1 MALQPDVYISPQ
13 EYLALEKQA
22 VYKSEYIA
30 GTIVAMSGASRE
42 HNLIVT
48 NIVISLGQQLRG
60 RPCEVYAN
68 DMRVKMP
75 ASNLYVY
82 PDVVVVCGTPQFE
95 DSDLDTLLNP
105 TLVIEVLSHSTEF
118 RDRGVKAQGYR
129 RIDSLAAY
137 LLIAQDRCR
146 VEQYIRQA
154 DTHWS
159 LVDFAALTETVT
171 LDALHCTLALQ
182 EVYDRVLQP

>member
-1 MALQPDVYISPQ
+1 
-13 EYLALEKQA
+13 
-22 VYKSEYIA
+22 
-30 GTIVAMSGASRE
+30 MSGASRK

-75 ASNLYVY
+75 VSDLYVY
-82 PDVVVVCGTPQFE
+82 PDIVVVCGSPQFE

-105 TLVIEVLSHSTEF
+105 TLVIEVLSQSTEF

-129 RIDSLAAY
+129 LANSLAEFCSLPRIDAA
-137 LLIAQDRCR
+137 LSSHF
-146 VEQYIRQA
+146 RQT
-154 DTHWS
+154 DNQWL
-159 LVDFAALTETVT
+159 LVDFVRST
-171 LDALHCTLALQ
+171 
-182 EVYDRVLQP
+182 RP

>member
-1 MALQPDVYISPQ
+1 MALQPNVYVSAQ

-22 VYKSEYIA
+22 AYKSEYIA

-48 NIVISLGQQLRG
+48 NIVTSLGQQLRG
-60 RPCEVYAN
+60 RSCEVYAS

-75 ASNLYVY
+75 ASDLCVY

-105 TLVIEVLSHSTEF
+105 TLVIEVLSQSTEF

-129 RIDSLAAY
+129 LIDSLTEY

-146 VEQYIRQA
+146 IEQYTRQA
-154 DTHWS
+154 DNQWL
-159 LVDFAALTETVT
+159 LVDLYTLEETVNLVST
-171 LDALHCTLALQ
+171 RCTLLLQ
-182 EVYDRVLQP
+182 DVYGRVLPS

>member
-1 MALQPDVYISPQ
+1 MAIQPNVYVSPQ

-48 NIVISLGQQLRG
+48 NIVTSLVQQLRG

-105 TLVIEVLSHSTEF
+105 TLVIEVLSQSTEF

-129 RIDSLAAY
+129 LIDSLTEY

-146 VEQYIRQA
+146 IEQYIRQA
-154 DTHWS
+154 DNHWL
-159 LVDFAALTETVT
+159 LVDLRALAETVD
-171 LDALHCTLALQ
+171 LVSLHCALSIQ
-182 EVYDRVLQP
+182 DVYDRVLPT

>member
-1 MALQPDVYISPQ
+1 MATQPSVYVSPQ

-30 GTIVAMSGASRE
+30 GTVVAMSGASRE
-42 HNLIVT
+42 HSLIVT
-48 NIVISLGQQLRG
+48 NIVTSLGQQLRG

-68 DMRVKMP
+68 NIRVKMP
-75 ASNLYVY
+75 ASILYVY

-105 TLVIEVLSHSTEF
+105 TLVIEVLSQSTEF
-118 RDRGVKAQGYR
+118 RDGGVKAQGYR
-129 RIDSLAAY
+129 LIDSLAEY

-146 VEQYIRQA
+146 IEQYIRQT
-154 DTHWS
+154 DNQWL
-159 LVDFAALTETVT
+159 LVDFRALVEAVN
-171 LDALHCTLALQ
+171 LISVQCTLAIQ
-182 EVYDRVLQP
+182 DVYDRVLHT

>member
-1 MALQPDVYISPQ
+1 MAIQPDVYVTSQ
-13 EYLALEKQA
+13 EYLTLEKRA
-22 VYKSEYIA
+22 EYKSEYIA
-30 GTIVAMSGASRE
+30 GTIVAMSGASRK

-75 ASNLYVY
+75 ASDLYVY
-82 PDVVVVCGTPQFE
+82 PDVVVVCGSPQFE
-95 DSDLDTLLNP
+95 DGDLDTLLNP
-105 TLVIEVLSHSTEF
+105 TLVIEVLSQSTEF

-129 RIDSLAAY
+129 LRDSLAEY

-146 VEQYIRQA
+146 IEQYVRQT
-154 DTHWS
+154 DNQWL
-159 LVDFAALTETVT
+159 LVDFRALDETINLVS
-171 LDALHCTLALQ
+171 LHCALAIQ
-182 EVYDRVLQP
+182 DVYDRVLLT

>member
-1 MALQPDVYISPQ
+1 MALQSNVYVSPQ

-30 GTIVAMSGASRE
+30 GTMVAMSGASRK

-75 ASNLYVY
+75 ASDLYVY
-82 PDVVVVCGTPQFE
+82 PDVVVVCSTPQFE
-95 DSDLDTLLNP
+95 DSDLDTFLNP
-105 TLVIEVLSHSTEF
+105 TLAIEVLSQSTEC

-129 RIDSLAAY
+129 LINSLTEY
-137 LLIAQDRCR
+137 LLLAQDRCR
-146 VEQYIRQA
+146 IEQYIRQA
-154 DTHWS
+154 DNHWL
-159 LVDFAALTETVT
+159 LVDFRALEETVDLVT
-171 LDALHCTLALQ
+171 MHGALSIQ
-182 EVYDRVLQP
+182 DVYDRVLRT

>member
-1 MALQPDVYISPQ
+1 MALQPNVFVSPQ

-30 GTIVAMSGASRE
+30 GTVVAMSGASRE

-48 NIVISLGQQLRG
+48 NIVTSLGQQLRG

-75 ASNLYVY
+75 VNNLYVY

-105 TLVIEVLSHSTEF
+105 TMVIEVLSQSTEF

-129 RIDSLAAY
+129 LIDSLTEY
-137 LLIAQDRCR
+137 LLIAQDRYR
-146 VEQYIRQA
+146 IEQYIRQA
-154 DTHWS
+154 DNQWL
-159 LVDFAALTETVT
+159 LVDFRALEETVN
-171 LDALHCTLALQ
+171 LPSIHCTLAIQDTRCL
-182 EVYDRVLQP
+182 

>member
-1 MALQPDVYISPQ
+1 MAIQPDVYVSSQ

-30 GTIVAMSGASRE
+30 GTIVAMSGASRK

-48 NIVISLGQQLRG
+48 NIVTSLVQQLRG
-60 RPCEVYAN
+60 RSCEVYAN

-75 ASNLYVY
+75 ASDLYVY

-105 TLVIEVLSHSTEF
+105 TLVIEILSQSTEF

-129 RIDSLAAY
+129 LRDSLAEY
-137 LLIAQDRCR
+137 LLIAQDGCHI
-146 VEQYIRQA
+146 EQYIRQA
-154 DTHWS
+154 DNQWL
-159 LVDFAALTETVT
+159 LVDFHALEETVN
-171 LDALHCTLALQ
+171 LSSIHCTLALHD
-182 EVYDRVLQP
+182 VYDRVLPT

>member
-1 MALQPDVYISPQ
+1 MAIEPDVYMTSQ
-13 EYLALEKQA
+13 EYLTLEKQA
-22 VYKSEYIA
+22 EYKSEYIA
-30 GTIVAMSGASRE
+30 GTMVAMSGASRK

-48 NIVISLGQQLRG
+48 NIVTSLGQPLRG

-75 ASNLYVY
+75 ASDLYVY
-82 PDVVVVCGTPQFE
+82 PDVVVVCGSPQFE

-105 TLVIEVLSHSTEF
+105 TLVIEVLSQSTEF

-129 RIDSLAAY
+129 LRDSLAEY

-146 VEQYIRQA
+146 IEQYVRQTDNQWLLA
-154 DTHWS
+154 DFRAP
-159 LVDFAALTETVT
+159 DETVN
-171 LDALHCTLALQ
+171 LVSLRCALSVQ
-182 EVYDRVLQP
+182 DIYDRVLPT

>member
-1 MALQPDVYISPQ
+1 MALQPNVYVSAQ

-22 VYKSEYIA
+22 AYKSEYIA

-48 NIVISLGQQLRG
+48 NIVTSLGQQFRG
-60 RPCEVYAN
+60 RSCKVYAN

-75 ASNLYVY
+75 ASDLYVY

-105 TLVIEVLSHSTEF
+105 TLVIEVLSQSTEF

-129 RIDSLAAY
+129 LIDSLTEY

-146 VEQYIRQA
+146 IEQYTRQA
-154 DTHWS
+154 DNQWL
-159 LVDFAALTETVT
+159 LVDFYTLEETVNLVST
-171 LDALHCTLALQ
+171 RCTLLLQ
-182 EVYDRVLQP
+182 DVYDRVLPS

>member
-1 MALQPDVYISPQ
+1 MAIQPNVYVSSHA
-13 EYLALEKQA
+13 YLAMEKQA
-22 VYKSEYIA
+22 PYKSEYIA

-48 NIVISLGQQLRG
+48 NIVTGLVQQLRG

-75 ASNLYVY
+75 ASDLYVY

-105 TLVIEVLSHSTEF
+105 TLVIEVLSQSTEF

-129 RIDSLAAY
+129 LIDSLAAY

-146 VEQYIRQA
+146 IEQYIRQA
-154 DTHWS
+154 DNHWL
-159 LVDFAALTETVT
+159 LVDFRALEETVD
-171 LDALHCTLALQ
+171 LVSMHCTLAIQ
-182 EVYDRVLQP
+182 DIYDRVLHA

>member
-1 MALQPDVYISPQ
+1 MAIQPNVYVSSQ
-13 EYLALEKQA
+13 EYLALERQA
-22 VYKSEYIA
+22 AYKSEYIA

-48 NIVISLGQQLRG
+48 NIVTSLGQQLRG

-68 DMRVKMP
+68 DMRVKML
-75 ASNLYVY
+75 ASDLYVY

-105 TLVIEVLSHSTEF
+105 TLVIEVLSQSTEC

-129 RIDSLAAY
+129 LIDSLAEY

-146 VEQYIRQA
+146 IEQYIRQA
-154 DTHWS
+154 DNQWL
-159 LVDFAALTETVT
+159 LVDFRALEETVD
-171 LDALHCTLALQ
+171 LVSLHSTLAIQ
-182 EVYDRVLQP
+182 DVYDRVLTA

>member
-1 MALQPDVYISPQ
+1 MAIQPDVYVSSP
-13 EYLALEKQA
+13 EYLAMEKQA

-30 GTIVAMSGASRE
+30 GTIVAMSGASRK

-48 NIVISLGQQLRG
+48 NIVTSLVQQLRG
-60 RPCEVYAN
+60 RSCEVYAN

-105 TLVIEVLSHSTEF
+105 TLVIEVLSQSTEF
-118 RDRGVKAQGYR
+118 RDRGVKAQAYR
-129 RIDSLAAY
+129 LRDSLTEY
-137 LLIAQDRCR
+137 LLIVQDHCR
-146 VEQYIRQA
+146 IEQYIRQA
-154 DTHWS
+154 DNQWL
-159 LVDFAALTETVT
+159 LVDFRALEETAN
-171 LDALHCTLALQ
+171 LASIHCTLALQ
-182 EVYDRVLQP
+182 DVYDRVLLA